1 MLIAAEKKSEP
12 FFLLEIAHHLEN
24 CIEEIVKYE
33 AKQLNIAKEYINPIS
48 ILRDQT
54 NDDRRDVGDG
64 GNVADATGSVH
75 DGDGDDTDAR
85 GEMVS
90 LRFATILLL
99 ALLTVSVTT
108 SDWWDDDWDEP
119 WHQYHHHHHH
129 GHFPHQHFHHHSI
142 VMNRDSD
149 YWDAMIISY
158 CSDCW
163 ADTMCR
169 RKS

>member
-1 MLIAAEKKSEP
+1 MQIESICLSPLVSGCP
-12 FFLLEIAHHLEN
+12 FIFYIQLL
-24 CIEEIVKYE
+24 IEEIVKYE